1 MHIVFN
7 PAFRPPGPQLTE
19 DGGNPRPGRR
29 IHANHL
35 PPEVKG
41 QRLLRFSPAAGRTL
55 NRVIIEAVLETIA
68 ASSSNYTVTCAL
80 F

>member
-1 MHIVFN
+1 MNYVTFEVFFICVKLFMHN
-7 PAFRPPGPQLTE
+7 PAFRPSGPQLTE

-41 QRLLRFSPAAGRTL
+41 QRPLR
-55 NRVIIEAVLETIA
+55 
-68 ASSSNYTVTCAL
+68 
-80 F
+80 